1 LQQRRIQSVAQI
13 DQDSALPKPEQR
25 HLRQKGC
32 KRPEASTLADD
43 KQSGR
48 RFMER
53 SSDNGSQQF
62 DASSDASSRGE
73 SSAYYS
79 DGKSSPARYQ
89 QWLQRTIETEV
100 IPRLMLA
107 HRLMAIGPGG
117 SSSELGSVPD
127 LADIETF
134 TSLLLQDDEAAC
146 DDYIAALRNRP
157 VALESIFLD
166 LFTGSARRL
175 GEFWTDD
182 LCDFTQVTLGLWRI
196 QKMVYELS
204 SAEPAHLLESTR
216 TSPLRALLVAAPGS
230 QHTLGLTMVCEFFRR
245 AGWDVYSEPCANAHE
260 LTELARHGW
269 FDVIGLSASVD
280 DQLES
285 LESFIAELRSASR
298 NPSVGVM
305 VGGPVFLNNASLVGV
320 VGADFT
326 ACDARQA
333 VELAESFAFASQQK

>member
-1 LQQRRIQSVAQI
+1 LYQRRIQSFGQA
-13 DQDSALPKPEQR
+13 DWALALPNTA
-25 HLRQKGC
+25 LRQLRQAGS
-32 KRPEASTLADD
+32 RRLAVSTLKDD
-43 KQSGR
+43 KKAGR

-53 SSDNGSQQF
+53 SSDNGSQF
-62 DASSDASSRGE
+62 EASHDSSLRAE
-73 SSAYYS
+73 SAAYQS
-79 DGKSSPARYQ
+79 DGKSSSARYQ

-107 HRLMAIGPGG
+107 HRLAAISPSM
-117 SSSELGSVPD
+117 SSSDLGSTPGP
-127 LADIETF
+127 ADVETF
-134 TSLLLQDDEAAC
+134 VSLLLQDDESVC
-146 DDYIAALRNRP
+146 DDFIAALRNRP
-157 VALESIFLD
+157 VAMESIFLD
-166 LFTGSARRL
+166 LFSPSARRL
-175 GEFWTDD
+175 GELWCDD

-204 SAEPAHLLESTR
+204 RSVPAHLGESTR
-216 TSPLRALLVAAPGS
+216 STPLRAMLVAAPGS

-280 DQLES
+280 DQLEP
-285 LESFIAELRSASR
+285 LETFISELRSASR

-305 VGGPVFLNNASLVGV
+305 VGGPLFLNNASLVGE

-326 ACDARQA
+326 ASDARQA
-333 VELAESFAFASQQK
+333 VEMAESFASATQQK

>member
-1 LQQRRIQSVAQI
+1 LQQRRIQSVGQI
-13 DQDSALPKPEQR
+13 VQGFALPETEQR
-25 HLRQKGC
+25 HLRQEGWSQ
-32 KRPEASTLADD
+32 PAISTLADD

-53 SSDNGSQQF
+53 SSGNRSQS
-62 DASSDASSRGE
+62 DASQDPSSRGE
-73 SSAYYS
+73 TSPFYS
-79 DGKSSPARYQ
+79 DTKASPARNQ

-107 HRLMAIGPGG
+107 HRLMAVAPGVSG
-117 SSSELGSVPD
+117 REPGSVPEMS
-127 LADIETF
+127 DIETF
-134 TSLLLQDDEAAC
+134 TSLLLQDDESAC
-146 DDYIAALRNRP
+146 DDYIAALRNRS
-157 VALESIFLD
+157 VSLESIFLD

-175 GEFWTDD
+175 GEFWTND

-204 SAEPAHLLESTR
+204 SAEPAPLLESTR
-216 TSPLRALLVAAPGS
+216 SSPLRAMLVAAPGS

-305 VGGPVFLNNASLVGV
+305 VGGPVFLNNASLVGE

>member
-1 LQQRRIQSVAQI
+1 
-13 DQDSALPKPEQR
+13 
-25 HLRQKGC
+25 
-32 KRPEASTLADD
+32 
-43 KQSGR
+43 
-48 RFMER
+48 MER
-53 SSDNGSQQF
+53 SSDNGSQF
-62 DASSDASSRGE
+62 DASQDASSRGE
-73 SSAYYS
+73 SSAYHS
-79 DGKSSPARYQ
+79 DGKTSPARYQ

-107 HRLMAIGPGG
+107 QRLAAISPGV
-117 SSSELGSVPD
+117 SSRDLGSTPG

-134 TSLLLQDDEAAC
+134 TSLLLQDDEASC
-146 DDYIAALRNRP
+146 DDFIASLRNRP
-157 VALESIFLD
+157 VAMESIFLD
-166 LFTGSARRL
+166 LFSPAARRL
-175 GEFWTDD
+175 GELWNED

-204 SAEPAHLLESTR
+204 SSVPENLSASTR
-216 TSPLRALLVAAPGS
+216 TTPLSAMLVAAPGS

-280 DQLES
+280 DQLEP
-285 LESFIAELRSASR
+285 LETFISDLRSASR

-305 VGGPVFLNNASLVGV
+305 VGGPLFLNNASLVGE

-326 ACDARQA
+326 ASDARQA
-333 VELAESFAFASQQK
+333 VELAESFATANKQK